1 MKDLSTEINNLKE
14 LVINISSDIKEIK
27 KLNEKILSFIK
38 ILEDTSEGND
48 ENFINVRIF

>member
-1 MKDLSTEINNLKE
+1 MKIDNLKE

-27 KLNEKILSFIK
+27 KSNEKILSFIK
-38 ILEDTSEGND
+38 TLKNTSEGND